1 MNENKIYLKVAQ
13 DMYLSQFFWTISFL
27 GILLFI
33 SIVRL
38 LLALQGD
45 EAEGFFNSVFVA
57 SNIYMFIIGILAVY
71 FLSYFV
77 GNGVTR
83 KDYFLGATIASVGL
97 SITIPIITIIV
108 YFIEKIILN
117 LIGIQYKVQTIN
129 EIELDG
135 NIIGDTIQ
143 MMILS
148 PYVDPN
154 ENWLLATLVLCSN
167 IFIAYLLGWFISCSF
182 YSYDVIIGLIA
193 IIMVIFL
200 KMIKDT
206 LLRIAIDLPAIGW
219 FNSLDVL
226 PISVAIACILFVILI
241 ILAVIRHTT
250 KRVSV
255 KL

>member
-1 MNENKIYLKVAQ
+1 MNGNKIYLKVAQ

-33 SIVRL
+33 NIVRL
-38 LLALQGD
+38 LLGLQGD

-83 KDYFLGATIASVGL
+83 KDYFIGASIASFGL
-97 SITIPIITIIV
+97 SLTIPIITIIV
-108 YFIEKIILN
+108 YFIEKMIFN
-117 LIGIQYKVQTIN
+117 LIGFQYKVPTIN

-135 NIIGDTIQ
+135 NIIGDTFQ

-148 PYVDPN
+148 PYVSPH
-154 ENWLLATLVLCSN
+154 ENWLIASVILGLN
-167 IFIAYLLGWFISCSF
+167 IFVAYLFGWFISSCF
-182 YSYDVIIGLIA
+182 YRYDKIVGLISIVLVVA
-193 IIMVIFL
+193 L
-200 KMIKDT
+200 KMLKDT
-206 LLRIAIDLPAIGW
+206 FLRIAIDLPAIGW
-219 FNSLDVL
+219 FESLEVL
-226 PISVAIACILFVILI
+226 PASVSIVCILF
-241 ILAVIRHTT
+241 LAVIILFIIRQAT
-250 KRVSV
+250 KRVAI